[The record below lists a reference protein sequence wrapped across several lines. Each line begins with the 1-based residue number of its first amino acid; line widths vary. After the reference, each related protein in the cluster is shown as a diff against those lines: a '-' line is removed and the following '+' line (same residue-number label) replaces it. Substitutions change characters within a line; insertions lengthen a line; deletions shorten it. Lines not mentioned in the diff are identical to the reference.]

1 MNAKKLKEAYTT
13 GTPWQL
19 MGSEEQLL
27 ELRGVISDALTLRG
41 QGRWDNY
48 VMEKTAEQLNNFL
61 NDEFPNIR
69 NKELAYILNL
79 GISAELGQDTWV
91 SGANVMKWVRMYSR
105 HAERL
110 AVIDEEEEER
120 KKGGRLSNEEIAARN
135 KAAFEDGFSKARD
148 CYSKTRTIFGA
159 AGLAL
164 PGWAAQI
171 YQHYKD
177 EGVITEPTAEEVEKA
192 TASAREAMINKG
204 VLAWRYSSE
213 VLKATLADWRD
224 AFLLEDYF
232 KKQNLEPGGSN

>member
-19 MGSEEQLL
+19 MGYEAQLL
-27 ELRGVISDALTLRG
+27 ELRGVITDALTLRG

-48 VMEKTAEQLNNFL
+48 VMEKTAEQLNSFI

-91 SGANVMKWVRMYSR
+91 SGANIMKWVRMYSR

-120 KKGGRLSNEEIAARN
+120 KANKRLTPEEIATRN
-135 KAAFEDGFSKARD
+135 KAAFEDSFCKARD
-148 CYSKTRTIFGA
+148 CYSKTGTIFGA
-159 AGLAL
+159 SGLAL
-164 PGWAAQI
+164 PQWAAQI
-171 YQHYKD
+171 YQHYKAED
-177 EGVITEPTAEEVEKA
+177 VIMEPTAEEWEKA
-192 TASAREAMINKG
+192 TAAARQAMIDNG
-204 VLAWRYSSE
+204 LFAWKYKAE
-213 VLKATLADWRD
+213 VLKVALDDWRD
-224 AFLLEDYF
+224 SFLLENYF
-232 KKQNLEPGGSN
+232 KNNPIIN